1 MGVGQVQGSE
11 RVGAV
16 GAHAKMPGGFQA
28 LHPRE
33 LKQEPERK
41 RDYSHLCHFYFAFCV
56 LLNSY
61 LCSASCTIVFSEVP
75 NH

>member
-1 MGVGQVQGSE
+1 
-11 RVGAV
+11 
-16 GAHAKMPGGFQA
+16 MPGGFQA

-33 LKQEPERK
+33 LKQVPERK
-41 RDYSHLCHFYFAFCV
+41 RDYSLLCHFYFAFCV

-61 LCSASCTIVFSEVP
+61 LCSASCTIVFSEVA